1 MPILY
6 QDRRCNTR
14 IHCGFGLQGIREISM
29 FNLFVLFKKKSL
41 PDAMNDPAGM
51 GRLIFFPDK
60 SGRQELMDGGEE

>member
-1 MPILY
+1 VL
-6 QDRRCNTR
+6 
-14 IHCGFGLQGIREISM
+14 
-29 FNLFVLFKKKSL
+29 NLFVLFKKNSL